1 MTGVAQMNVETK
13 ERIHEELDRTRR
25 LLLQAPDENTKQRL
39 MTYIEELEAKLL
51 IKMSST
57 AR

>member
-1 MTGVAQMNVETK
+1 MNVETK
-13 ERIHEELDRTRR
+13 ERIYEELDRTRR